1 MLIGGRGWLGVRE
14 GDGVQS
20 LQDCLGLP
28 PSFVSK
34 RIRQGEKER
43 GRVNGRLGCLLG
55 RVGKEKRKKEKK
67 RMRFGE
73 FGQSSFEF

>member
-14 GDGVQS
+14 RDGVQS

-43 GRVNGRLGCLLG
+43 GRVNSRLVCLPG
-55 RVGKEKRKKEKK
+55 RVGEEKRKKEKK
-67 RMRFGE
+67 RMRFSE
-73 FGQSSFEF
+73 FGQNSFKF